1 LVIEKGPGQKI
12 FVPVDSSCLLYGKKW
27 FQRVNTKTYV
37 GGIESPLVKLKQTC
51 AENRLCAYAFGNAGT
66 VVETSQYTQYTD

>member
-1 LVIEKGPGQKI
+1 MFKGITDHPNLIKVTVHWSLRKDQGQKK

-37 GGIESPLVKLKQTC
+37 GGIESPL
-51 AENRLCAYAFGNAGT
+51 ANF
-66 VVETSQYTQYTD
+66 